1 MSADILAAN
10 VPRGRVAEG
19 RDLNAGGAKCA
30 AGPADRSSV
39 ASESKWAARLVCAGS
54 LLTLVFQIAYLALD
68 RRFLST
74 RQPWLLLLHL
84 LNIGLFLIAAILTLN
99 VGPWLRHYWKHVA
112 FSFSAI
118 MIVSSTGI
126 SVMTDRIQAL
136 FIMLMLCGVPQI
148 TS

>member
-74 RQPWLLLLHL
+74 ASALVAPASSAQYRAVSNRRNPDAQRGTVATPLLEACRILL
-84 LNIGLFLIAAILTLN
+84 
-99 VGPWLRHYWKHVA
+99 
-112 FSFSAI
+112 
-118 MIVSSTGI
+118 
-126 SVMTDRIQAL
+126 
-136 FIMLMLCGVPQI
+136 
-148 TS
+148 